1 MTKKKFTPFQKP
13 GGGTLSVTEHK
24 WAESLVS
31 NIGKHGIAPLTQ
43 YIQVPNGRQIV
54 IPNKSAKGHSK
65 QIQMYV
71 LAEEGV
77 RRMINYLIGLAWNG
91 REDMEK

>member
-1 MTKKKFTPFQKP
+1 MTRALQFTPFQKP

-43 YIQVPNGRQIV
+43 YIQYIQYNTQCPPNCDPQQVSQGPQQPNTNVCSSGR
-54 IPNKSAKGHSK
+54 GC
-65 QIQMYV
+65 
-71 LAEEGV
+71 
-77 RRMINYLIGLAWNG
+77 
-91 REDMEK
+91 